1 MFDIG
6 FPELVLI
13 MVIALLVFGP
23 GKMAEI
29 GRELGKGVRDFR
41 RATAD
46 VTKEFNDALKLDE
59 PAKPA
64 PAPCAGSHVCL
75 RSSAGGA
82 ACAGRSR
89 QGCRRGNAGGA
100 GRASRCRRTAAVG
113 RRCGRARRQLGGEA
127 AGRYHREAAPPD
139 SGSGGAATLRV

>member
-29 GRELGKGVRDFR
+29 GQQLGKGVRDFR

-64 PAPCAGSHVCL
+64 AAVA
-75 RSSAGGA
+75 SSAA
-82 ACAGRSR
+82 ASYSPPPVVPQPPAAEVATGMPSAATAEEVTA
-89 QGCRRGNAGGA
+89 NAG
-100 GRASRCRRTAAVG
+100 V
-113 RRCGRARRQLGGEA
+113 GEA
-127 AGRYHREAAPPD
+127 ASPEPASPPIAAEPPQ
-139 SGSGGAATLRV
+139 SGVVADEPGAS